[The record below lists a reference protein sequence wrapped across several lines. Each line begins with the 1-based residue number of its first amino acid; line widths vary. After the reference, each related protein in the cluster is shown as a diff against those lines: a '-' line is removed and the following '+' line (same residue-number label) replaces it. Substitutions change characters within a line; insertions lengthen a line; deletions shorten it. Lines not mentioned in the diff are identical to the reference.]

1 MHQKTN
7 VIPEIKDLDDE
18 FNMSN
23 LGPPPAIPR
32 IDEFNAKFNGPFFGP
47 NFEAKTDHPNLLC
60 CYITSESS
68 VESFQNQLQ
77 QQHAAFRKPVSFALP
92 LSSW

>member
-1 MHQKTN
+1 MQRSDFKTSKLLSGTCTKTTN

-60 CYITSESS
+60 C
-68 VESFQNQLQ
+68 
-77 QQHAAFRKPVSFALP
+77 
-92 LSSW
+92 